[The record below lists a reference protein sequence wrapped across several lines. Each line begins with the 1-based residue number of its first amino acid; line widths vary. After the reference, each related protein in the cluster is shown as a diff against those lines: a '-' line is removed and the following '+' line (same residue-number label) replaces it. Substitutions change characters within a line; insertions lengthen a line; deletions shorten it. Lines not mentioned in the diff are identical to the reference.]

1 VSLAPDV
8 FIGLE
13 IHIHLKTESKM
24 FCPCSARYGDEPNT
38 NICPICLG
46 YPGTL
51 PLLNERAVEH
61 GYLVARALGCHLLNR
76 MAFARKNYFYPDMPK
91 NYQITQH
98 NHPVGIDGTVEV
110 DFGDSG
116 IRKIRIHNVHLEEDA
131 GKMVHAN
138 DATLL
143 DYNRAGYPLLEIVT
157 KPDLRSG
164 EEAELFLRDFQ
175 RLVRYLG
182 VSDGNMDEG
191 SMKCDANISVN
202 LSGRGLGTK
211 VELKN
216 MNSPRFVRLALGY
229 EMRRQSKLFGSGGR
243 IIQETR
249 LWNENRDIT
258 EAMRRK
264 ETEDDY
270 RYFPEP
276 DIPSF
281 VANAE
286 FLKRVGSQLV
296 ELPLAR
302 KRRFQSEYG
311 LKGEQA
317 EFIHNDIAMADLFED
332 TVRLGATARNVAAW
346 LSSDVRKLLN
356 RNRRALADTPL
367 SASRLSSLL
376 ALIDRGRISGKIAKN
391 VLERVFS
398 DDADPE
404 SIVEREGWFQISDPI
419 ELGRIVNQAL
429 SRNPNVVETISKG
442 DSKQRGWLMGEIM
455 RISNGRAAPKLA
467 GKILDERIGQRS

>member
-1 VSLAPDV
+1 MNVPPAV

-24 FCPCSARYGDEPNT
+24 FCSCSARYGDEPNT

-51 PLLNERAVEH
+51 PLLNKRAVEH
-61 GYLVARALGCHLLNR
+61 GYLTARALECRLLGSA
-76 MAFARKNYFYPDMPK
+76 AFARKNYFYPDMPK

-98 NHPVGIDGTVEV
+98 NHPLGVDGAVEV
-110 DFGDSG
+110 NFGNAG

-131 GKMVHAN
+131 GKMIHAN
-138 DATLL
+138 EATLI

-157 KPDLRSG
+157 EPDLCSG

-175 RLVRYLG
+175 RLVRYLA

-202 LSGRGLGTK
+202 LPGRGLGTK

-216 MNSPRFVRLALGY
+216 MNSPRFVRLALSY
-229 EMRRQSKLFGSGGR
+229 EMRRQSKLLSSGGR

-249 LWNENRDIT
+249 LWNENRDT
-258 EAMRRK
+258 TDTMRRK
-264 ETEDDY
+264 ETPDDY

-276 DIPSF
+276 DMPSF
-281 VANAE
+281 IADSR
-286 FLKRVGSQLV
+286 FLKEIESRLV
-296 ELPLAR
+296 ELPLAK
-302 KRRFQSEYG
+302 KRRFQSEYK
-311 LKGEQA
+311 LKDEQA
-317 EFIHNDIAMADLFED
+317 DFIHNDIAMATLFED
-332 TVRLGATARNVAAW
+332 TVKLGASARDVAAW

-356 RNRRALADTPL
+356 RDRLSLADTQL
-367 SASRLSSLL
+367 SASRFSSLL
-376 ALIDRGRISGKIAKN
+376 ALISQGRISGKIAKI

-398 DDADPE
+398 EDADPK
-404 SIVEREGWFQISDPI
+404 SIVEKEGLFQISDPI
-419 ELGRIVNQAL
+419 ELGKIVSQAI
-429 SRNPNVVETISKG
+429 SQNPNVVETISRGNSRQK
-442 DSKQRGWLMGEIM
+442 GWLMGEIM
-455 RISNGRAAPKLA
+455 RISGGKAAPELA
-467 GKILDERIGQRS
+467 RKILDERIG